1 VPSIIMSSAAPLTAD
16 AAAASVGVV
25 TYLLKRFL
33 YVAGIAV
40 HATLLRKLAHLCDMS
55 PDLSETNHWACKL
68 VVVTGYGCVPV
79 RPAALEGFLV
89 PFDGSANSR

>member
-1 VPSIIMSSAAPLTAD
+1 MPSIMMSSAAPLTAE
-16 AAAASVGVV
+16 AAAASVGAA
-25 TYLLKRFL
+25 TYLLKRSL

-55 PDLSETNHWACKL
+55 PDLSETNHWTCKL

-79 RPAALEGFLV
+79 TPAAMEGFLV
-89 PFDGSANSR
+89 PFDGSAKSK